1 MEFREL
7 PPVTIITFESSTNVV
22 TCELPGNVGGD
33 DIRNAIY
40 SGMLDIRCNEIL
52 KKLVYESKN

>member
-1 MEFREL
+1 MEYREL

-22 TCELPGNVGGD
+22 TYELPGNVGGD

-52 KKLVYESKN
+52 KKISI